1 MGKSFGCSLTLLWE
15 VSPLR
20 VLGQMLWE
28 RRRRRIRAPAGAL
41 LGDER
46 LDAERVAAR
55 FTFFLRAHR
64 RVLGPALLALRVRF
78 AARRRFK
85 VNRSL
90 RRSHVGLLGRRV
102 AMLQHV
108 DIVPILLTLRSLTL

>member
-1 MGKSFGCSLTLLWE
+1 MAFLWE

-20 VLGQMLWE
+20 VLAQVLRE
-28 RRRRRIRAPAGAL
+28 RRWGRVRAPAGAL

-46 LDAERVAAR
+46 LDAERMAAR
-55 FTFFLRAHR
+55 FALLLGAHR
-64 RVLGPALLALRVRF
+64 SLLRSALLGALRVRF
-78 AARRRFK
+78 VARRGFK

-108 DIVPILLTLRSLTL
+108 DCVPTLHSFTVLALRSTL